1 MPTIA
6 PRVISAA
13 ELRVCAPNRENDVA
27 QLTDLLCKTYSAG
40 LGYWPAEK
48 RSNNGYLLNSNYD
61 WNASRIGKVGSE
73 IVTHFGIWNFQVRVG
88 RARVCVAGIGA
99 VATHDY

>member
-13 ELRVCAPNRENDVA
+13 ELRVCAPNRATDVA

-88 RARVCVAGIGA
+88 RA
-99 VATHDY
+99 